1 MPCSH
6 CQGIGHNKR
15 TCPELKKTIL
25 EKQVDKNNKNNKNE
39 DQIKPNILPITK
51 IIQQQNTEYEEGLK
65 QDLQKQK
72 EAQLAEPSIE
82 DLRKLRLQFYQKGIR

>member
-15 TCPELKKTIL
+15 TCPEFKKTIL
-25 EKQVDKNNKNNKNE
+25 Q
-39 DQIKPNILPITK
+39 KPKILPITK

>member
-1 MPCSH
+1 MNTYRKEFIMPCSH

-15 TCPELKKTIL
+15 TCPEFKKTIL
-25 EKQVDKNNKNNKNE
+25 Q
-39 DQIKPNILPITK
+39 KPNILSITK

-72 EAQLAEPSIE
+72 ESQLAEPSIE

>member
-15 TCPELKKTIL
+15 TCPEFKKTIL
-25 EKQVDKNNKNNKNE
+25 Q
-39 DQIKPNILPITK
+39 KPNILSITK

-72 EAQLAEPSIE
+72 ESQLAEPSIE

>member
-15 TCPELKKTIL
+15 TCPEFKKTIL
-25 EKQVDKNNKNNKNE
+25 QKQDDKIKNE
-39 DQIKPNILPITK
+39 DHIKPNILPITK

>member
-1 MPCSH
+1 MNTYRKAFIMPCSH
-6 CQGIGHNKR
+6 CQGIGHNKL
-15 TCPELKKTIL
+15 TCPEFKKTIL
-25 EKQVDKNNKNNKNE
+25 Q
-39 DQIKPNILPITK
+39 KPKFLPITK

-72 EAQLAEPSIE
+72 ESQLAEPSIE